1 MRLLDAPI
9 RLGLLVVLILCS
21 RLPAQEQPEPNEPVP
36 TETQSAGETKIFTDL
51 FIPEGE
57 VRSGAFRVI
66 GGDLTVAGTVTG
78 RITVLGG
85 DVKLLPTA
93 RVEGNIYAIG
103 GRIIRSPDAQVTG
116 KVLEVNRGTVS
127 LSRKQADEIF
137 DYNGHDVERLE
148 RLEVEINDDWGLH
161 EADYHDWRWDRRR
174 GRQPILTDFGVFK
187 DVTFRYNRAEGAA
200 LYIPFSPD
208 TDDIPGFMIHGYGG
222 IALGPNPNRL
232 YGRLG
237 IGQYFWR
244 ERIGILV
251 EGHKEPR
258 HDDGW
263 RVTPWENTL
272 GAFLIHEDWYDWYE
286 TEGYGGSLVVAGPY
300 TARFRARYLYED
312 HRTMD
317 HISQWSLFGGDK
329 RFRPGY
335 VIAPGREVNITYA
348 VDVGYPVGIFHR
360 RPTGHATVSYTQTL
374 PDGDFDYTRRDVA
387 LELFVPFHRRL
398 GLRVAARTGSLDAS
412 PGSYGPQHLVPL
424 GGIGSVGGYGYKSI
438 PGGDHYGL
446 IQTTFSLRTHDD
458 DIYAVMWHFGNSWNS
473 SDALFLGDYLT
484 DVRSGGYHS
493 VGLSLGDDDTRFE
506 IFKPLSGA
514 VPQDWVLYLRLL
526 DL

>member
-1 MRLLDAPI
+1 MRLPHSQI
-9 RLGLLVVLILCS
+9 GLGLLVALILCS
-21 RLPAQEQPEPNEPVP
+21 RLPAQEQPEPSEPVP
-36 TETQSAGETKIFTDL
+36 TETQSSGETKIFTDL

-93 RVEGNIYAIG
+93 RVEGNIYTIG

-116 KVLEVNRGTVS
+116 KVLEVNRGKVS
-127 LSRKQADEIF
+127 LSQEQADEIF
-137 DYNGHDVERLE
+137 GYNSRDDERLE
-148 RLEVEINDDWGLH
+148 RLEAEIDDDWELH
-161 EADYHDWRWDRRR
+161 ETEYHDWRWERRR
-174 GRQPILTDFGVFK
+174 VRQPILTDFGVFK
-187 DVTFRYNRAEGAA
+187 DETFRYNRAEGVAI
-200 LYIPFSPD
+200 YIPFSPD
-208 TDDIPGFMIHGYGG
+208 TDDIRGFHVRGFGGYAFG
-222 IALGPNPNRL
+222 ASRW

-237 IGQYFWR
+237 IGQYLFNNH
-244 ERIGILV
+244 IGFIV
-251 EGHKEPR
+251 EGHREAR
-258 HDDGW
+258 NDDNW
-263 RVTPWENTL
+263 RISPWENSL

-300 TARFRARYLYED
+300 TARFSARYLNEY

-329 RFRPGY
+329 RFRSFYP
-335 VIAPGREVNITYA
+335 IEPGRDVNITYA
-348 VDVGYPVGIFHR
+348 LDVGHPVGVFNR

-374 PDGDFDYTRRDVA
+374 SAGDFDYTRQDVA

-398 GLRVAARTGSLDAS
+398 GLQVAARTGSLDTS
-412 PGSYGPQHLVPL
+412 PGNYGLQHQVPL
-424 GGIGSVGGYGYKSI
+424 GGIGSVEGYRYKEFA
-438 PGGDHYGL
+438 PGDHYGL
-446 IQTTFSLRTHDD
+446 IRTSFSLRTHGD
-458 DIYAVMWHFGNSWNS
+458 DIFALMWHFGNSWDS
-473 SDALFLGDYLT
+473 ADALFLGDYLA

-493 VGLSLGDDDTRFE
+493 VGLSLGDEDTRLE

-514 VPQDWVLYLRLL
+514 ARDWVLYLRLL

>member
-1 MRLLDAPI
+1 MCLTDSRT
-9 RLGLLVVLILCS
+9 RLGLLIALILCS
-21 RLPAQEQPEPNEPVP
+21 GLPAQEQPEPSDPVP
-36 TETQSAGETKIFTDL
+36 AVTRSAGETKIFTDL

-57 VRSGAFRVI
+57 VRSGVIRVI

-93 RVEGNIYAIG
+93 RVEGSIYTIG
-103 GRIIRSPDAQVTG
+103 GQIIRSPDAQVTG
-116 KVLEVNRGTVS
+116 KVLEVNRGKVS
-127 LSRKQADEIF
+127 LSREQADEIF
-137 DYNGHDVERLE
+137 GYHSRDVERLE
-148 RLEVEINDDWGLH
+148 RLESEVDDDWGLH
-161 EADYHDWRWDRRR
+161 ETDYHDWRRERHRDR
-174 GRQPILTDFGVFK
+174 QLIMTDFGEFK

-200 LYIPFSPD
+200 LYIPFSPE
-208 TDDIPGFMIHGYGG
+208 TDDIPGFKVHGYGG

-237 IGQYFWR
+237 IGQYLWR
-244 ERIGILV
+244 ERIGVLI

-300 TARFRARYLYED
+300 AVWFRARYLNEE
-312 HRTMD
+312 HRPMD

-335 VIAPGREVNITYA
+335 LIAPGREVNITYT
-348 VDVGYPVGIFHR
+348 VDVGRPVGVFHR
-360 RPTGHATVSYTQTL
+360 RPVGHATVSYTQAL
-374 PDGDFDYTRRDVA
+374 PDGDFDYTRQDVA

-398 GLRVAARTGSLDAS
+398 GLRVAARTGSLTSSTD
-412 PGSYGPQHLVPL
+412 SYGPQHLVPL
-424 GGIGSVGGYGYKSI
+424 GGIGSVGGYRYKSI
-438 PGGDHYGL
+438 SGGDHYAL
-446 IQTTFSLRTHDD
+446 LQTSFSLRTHGN
-458 DIYAVMWHFGNSWNS
+458 DIYALMWHFGNSWNS
-473 SDALFLGDYLT
+473 SEALFLGSYLA
-484 DVRSGGYHS
+484 DVRSGGFHS
-493 VGLSLGDDDTRFE
+493 VGLSLGDEDTPARNFQA
-506 IFKPLSGA
+506 PLRRGTGLG
-514 VPQDWVLYLRLL
+514 PLL
-526 DL
+526 KVS